1 MRPNTAFRAAPGGAN
16 ATTRAAR
23 ARDAPTEGATAADDA
38 APTDG
43 ATGAAPVD
51 SAAAPTEGATAAP
64 TAGAHTRAP
73 EKTRKSDAGRTR
85 ER

>member
-1 MRPNTAFRAAPGGAN
+1 MRQNTAFRAAPGGAN

-51 SAAAPTEGATAAP
+51 STADAAIRMPRSRPCFEFIYLG
-64 TAGAHTRAP
+64 G
-73 EKTRKSDAGRTR
+73 GGVI
-85 ER
+85 